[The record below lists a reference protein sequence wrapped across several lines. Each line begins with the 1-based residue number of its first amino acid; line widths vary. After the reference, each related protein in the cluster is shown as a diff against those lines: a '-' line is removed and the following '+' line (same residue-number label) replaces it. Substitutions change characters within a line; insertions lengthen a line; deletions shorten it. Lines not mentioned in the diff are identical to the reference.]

1 MIYEYPDTVL
11 KFSCIAGKC
20 PDTCCAGW
28 EVDLDRETEEYYRY
42 VEGPFGKRLRR
53 AMKTETEENAD
64 GEEVRT
70 CFFPLTDQNR
80 CPFLNDDNLC
90 EIITHLGPEAISV
103 VCDEYPRYFEQIGNY
118 QQMDMSLSCM
128 EFGRIFFSSGPVQL
142 QRMEDDTD
150 RGWGDTDRERLRGI
164 LTIRDD
170 AVRYLQDEDHKLSW
184 REKMNDIERQIGII
198 PTQESR
204 RSLMRRMERLEVID
218 HRWTEMLELVRNTGV
233 EAGDAGTAVSSEA
246 GDAGTTFSSE
256 AGGAGITVSGEAGDA
271 GTAVIGEADNIP
283 AQLRAEFERLHED
296 CLPGW
301 FTKLCVYFVFR
312 YTLDIYSDGDPAG
325 VFRYIDRSLRFLWMM
340 CLAEWNAAGRKLTIE
355 DMIDLAHLYSRQVEH
370 CEENVAILKEDGEDG

>member
-64 GEEVRT
+64 GEEVRI

-150 RGWGDTDRERLRGI
+150 RGCGDTDRERLRGI

-184 REKMNDIERQIGII
+184 REKMNDIERQIGIV

-204 RSLMRRMERLEVID
+204 RSLMRRMESLEVID
-218 HRWTEMLELVRNTGV
+218 HRWTEMLELVRTTGI
-233 EAGDAGTAVSSEA
+233 EAGVAGTA
-246 GDAGTTFSSE
+246 
-256 AGGAGITVSGEAGDA
+256 VSGEAGDA
-271 GTAVIGEADNIP
+271 RVSVRGETDNIP
-283 AQLRAEFERLHED
+283 ARLRAEFERLHED